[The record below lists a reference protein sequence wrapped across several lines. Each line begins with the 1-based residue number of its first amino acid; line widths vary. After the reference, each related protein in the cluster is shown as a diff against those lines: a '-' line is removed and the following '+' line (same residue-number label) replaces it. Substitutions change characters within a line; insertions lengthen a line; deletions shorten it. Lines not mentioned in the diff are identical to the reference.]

1 MRPQRQKSY
10 HRNKNKHWKK
20 RRHDGPPPF
29 DVMLRQFKKKC
40 ERAGIIQEVRKREY
54 YEKPS
59 AKRNRMKQAAKVR
72 EEKRQRDENKK
83 RTKSY

>member
-1 MRPQRQKSY
+1 MKVSV
-10 HRNKNKHWKK
+10 RNNNVESALRVLK
-20 RRHDGPPPF
+20 RKTKDSLI
-29 DVMLRQFKKKC
+29 DLRSK
-40 ERAGIIQEVRKREY
+40 EY
-54 YEKPS
+54 NEKPS

>member
-1 MRPQRQKSY
+1 MKVSV
-10 HRNKNKHWKK
+10 RNNNVESALRVLK
-20 RRHDGPPPF
+20 RKTKDSLI
-29 DVMLRQFKKKC
+29 DLRSK
-40 ERAGIIQEVRKREY
+40 EY

-83 RTKSY
+83 RPKSY

>member
-1 MRPQRQKSY
+1 MRIAV
-10 HRNKNKHWKK
+10 RNNNVDSALRALK
-20 RRHDGPPPF
+20 RKTKDSLIE
-29 DVMLRQFKKKC
+29 LRSK
-40 ERAGIIQEVRKREY
+40 EH

-72 EEKRQRDENKK
+72 EHKRQRDENKK

>member
-1 MRPQRQKSY
+1 MKVGI
-10 HRNKNKHWKK
+10 RNGNVESALRVLK
-20 RRHDGPPPF
+20 RKTKDSLIDIRSKEH
-29 DVMLRQFKKKC
+29 
-40 ERAGIIQEVRKREY
+40 

-72 EEKRQRDENKK
+72 EQKRQRDENKK

>member
-1 MRPQRQKSY
+1 MKVGI
-10 HRNKNKHWKK
+10 RNGNVDSALRVLK
-20 RRHDGPPPF
+20 RTTKDSLI
-29 DVMLRQFKKKC
+29 DLRSK
-40 ERAGIIQEVRKREY
+40 EH

-72 EEKRQRDENKK
+72 EQKRQRDENKK